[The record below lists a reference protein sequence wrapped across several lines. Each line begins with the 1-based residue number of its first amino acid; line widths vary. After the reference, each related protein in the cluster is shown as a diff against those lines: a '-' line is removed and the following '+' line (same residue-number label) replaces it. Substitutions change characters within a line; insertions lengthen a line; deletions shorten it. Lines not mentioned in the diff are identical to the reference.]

1 MLEHE
6 PAKCHCGSVSWS
18 LDLSARRYT
27 CCSCHRPLWMPM
39 EAAPKDGTTVLIYGV
54 WQTPISPAV
63 YEIAFAFWDEDLGWW
78 QFDGEEVLEMLYWM
92 RLPDLPKLD

>member
-1 MLEHE
+1 MTEPK

-39 EAAPKDGTTVLIYGV
+39 ECAPMDGTTFLAYGC
-54 WQTPISPAV
+54 WLDHPTIPDLAFV
-63 YEIAFAFWDEDLGWW
+63 YWDEDSNWW
-78 QFDGEEVLEMLYWM
+78 AFDGEEMLEMLYWM
-92 RLPDLPKLD
+92 RLPEPPKLD